1 MKKLI
6 TILALFTCSVAIAQ
20 QDALFSQYMF
30 NKVVLNAGY
39 TGSREVM
46 SADLTDRY
54 QWVGIEGAPKTI
66 TFSMHSPLRNEHIG
80 IGFYVYRDELGPTL
94 DQGFLASYAYRL
106 ILPKGKLSFGI
117 QAGFKYFNI
126 DWNKIDEEVRAADYM
141 FQGTQQNKFTPDANF
156 GIYYYTNRIFAGV
169 SSKQLL
175 QNEYGMVKVDGKS
188 SYSKLLRH
196 FYGMAGMAVPVSDEV
211 LFRPSTLIKYVKNAP
226 LQVDLNAS
234 FLIKELFWLG
244 ITYRTENALV
254 FLTEFNLAKN
264 LRLGYSYDVYLNQL
278 VHYNKG
284 SHEIRLGFDLDLF
297 RNRMLTPRY
306 F

>member
-6 TILALFTCSVAIAQ
+6 VILALFTGSAAMAQ

-30 NKVVLNAGY
+30 NKLVLNAGY

-46 SADLTDRY
+46 SADLMDRY
-54 QWVGIEGAPKTI
+54 QWVGIDGAPKTI
-66 TFSMHSPLRNEHIG
+66 TFSMHTPLRNDHIG
-80 IGFYVYRDELGPTL
+80 IGFYVYSDQIGPTV
-94 DQGFLASYAYRL
+94 DQGFMASYAYRL

-117 QAGFKYFNI
+117 QAGFKYFKI
-126 DWNKIDEEVRAADYM
+126 DWDKIYSENPDYM
-141 FQGTQQNKFTPDANF
+141 FQGTQQNKLTPDANF
-156 GIYYYTNRIFAGV
+156 GIYYYTNRMFAGI

-175 QNEYGMVKVDGKS
+175 QNEYGMVKTDS
-188 SYSKLLRH
+188 TTAYSKLLRH
-196 FYGMAGMAVPVSDEV
+196 FYGMAGLAVPISDEV

-226 LQVDLNAS
+226 VQVDFNAS
-234 FLIKELFWLG
+234 FLIHELFWIG
-244 ITYRTENALV
+244 MTYRTENALI
-254 FLTEFNLAKN
+254 FMTEFNLGKN

-284 SHEIRLGFDLDLF
+284 SHEIRLGFDFDLF
-297 RNRMLTPRY
+297 KNRMLTPRY